1 MLNQCILVGIVHK
14 ITVTNDDEVLIT
26 LGIKKSSR
34 TEDGLIENIDYIDVK
49 IAKEINAT
57 VIDYIKEN
65 ATVGIKAR
73 IRPVEINIDDNCI
86 RVAEIIAEKITFINA
101 KNNDE

>member
-73 IRPVEINIDDNCI
+73 IRPVEINIDYSCI

-101 KNNDE
+101 KTNDE